1 MSEKVLVTD
10 GSNQS
15 GLATAALRLSHTIAF
30 GTPPKNCSARTC
42 ASIQSGSFWLRL
54 AQAKV

>member
-1 MSEKVLVTD
+1 MD
-10 GSNQS
+10 D
-15 GLATAALRLSHTIAF
+15 AL
-30 GTPPKNCSARTC
+30 GTPPKNFSARTC